1 MNNLY
6 AVDISRS
13 QFVKSDDIFGIVIFY
28 FKEIYKLPVRFFRK
42 IAADL
47 HINPLVAPYRNKV
60 IAVKLYRKMKL
71 SSSAKSV

>member
-28 FKEIYKLPVRFFRK
+28 FKHLYVCEIRL
-42 IAADL
+42 
-47 HINPLVAPYRNKV
+47 
-60 IAVKLYRKMKL
+60 
-71 SSSAKSV
+71 